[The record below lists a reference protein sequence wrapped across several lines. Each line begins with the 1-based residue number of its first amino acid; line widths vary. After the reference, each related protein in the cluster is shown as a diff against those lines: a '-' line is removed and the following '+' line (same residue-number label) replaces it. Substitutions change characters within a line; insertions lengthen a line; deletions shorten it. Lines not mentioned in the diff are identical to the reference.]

1 MQIIKKIYGLLSAQ
15 ERKKAALLLVMILIM
30 AALDVMGV
38 ASILPFIAIL
48 TNPDLVYENPILN
61 YWYTKL
67 GFATSQD
74 FLFFSG
80 VIFFVFLVVSLVF
93 KALTTYGQLHFS
105 LMREF
110 TIGRRL
116 MEGYLNQP
124 YTWFLGRNS
133 SELGKNII
141 SEVQTVVNSAII
153 PVMTIIAQGTV
164 SVAILLVLIIVD
176 PKLALIV
183 GATLAV
189 GYGVILKLT
198 RSSLQRMGRERT
210 LSNTMRFMAL
220 NECFGSIK
228 EVKIYGLEGVFI
240 NKFSKPAKILA
251 KQVASSQ
258 VVAILPRFFLEIIAF
273 GGLLLVGLYL
283 MSQEEDVQTILPI
296 IALYAFAGYRLMPA
310 LQQIYAALTQLS
322 FAETALNGLYSD
334 IVDFKNSER
343 KALSVGGH
351 GLRDCIELKDI
362 SFHYPGFDQ
371 KALKKINLRIPAC
384 KTIGIVGSTGSGKTT
399 VVDLIMGLLEP
410 QEGELLV
417 DGQMISDGN
426 VSRWQRS
433 IGYVPQQ
440 IYLSDDTIAA
450 NIAFGSDANKIDQGA
465 VERAAKIANLH
476 EFVVKELPEQY
487 QTSVGERGV
496 RLSGGQRQR
505 IGIARAL
512 YHNPQVLIL
521 DEATSALDN
530 LTEKAVMDA
539 VHNLGHEITII
550 MIAHRLSTVEKCD
563 IIFLLDKGELKG
575 QGTFEEL
582 SAQNHI
588 FQKMSS

>member
-30 AALDVMGV
+30 AGLDVMGV

-80 VIFFVFLVVSLVF
+80 IIFFIFLVASLIF

-105 LMREF
+105 LLREF

-116 MEGYLNQP
+116 MEGYLSQP

-153 PVMTIIAQGTV
+153 PIMTIIAQGTV
-164 SVAILLVLIIVD
+164 SVAILLVLIIVN

-228 EVKIYGLEGVFI
+228 EVKIYGLESVFI
-240 NKFSKPAKILA
+240 NKFSKPAKTLA

-273 GGLLLVGLYL
+273 GGLLLVVLYL
-283 MSQEEDVQTILPI
+283 MSQEENVQTILPI

-310 LQQIYAALTQLS
+310 LQQIYSALTQLS
-322 FAETALNGLYSD
+322 FAETALDGLYSD
-334 IVDFKNSER
+334 IVEFKKSEH
-343 KALSVGGH
+343 KALSGEGY

-371 KALKKINLRIPAC
+371 KALKKINLTIPAC

-399 VVDLIMGLLEP
+399 IVDLIMGLLEP

-417 DGQMISDGN
+417 DGQIISDGN

-476 EFVVKELPEQY
+476 EFVVKELPEKY

-575 QGTFEEL
+575 KGTFEEL
-582 SAQNHI
+582 STQNDI